1 MNELRIKLNAIL
13 NNYGEESQLNKM
25 IEEGLEFNIALNQ
38 YRLFKH
44 ELNIF
49 GSSRFIFEQVIFNMI
64 DELSDMCVVSMQLSD
79 MDLCETLEEISKTND
94 IMSFSLEHK
103 QLIKERV
110 LFKVDRTLERIDNHE
125 KYENSFGN

>member
-1 MNELRIKLNAIL
+1 MNELRKKLDTIL
-13 NNYGEESQLNKM
+13 NYHGEQNQLNKM
-25 IEEGLEFNIALNQ
+25 IEEGLEFNIALNK
-38 YRLFKH
+38 YRLFNH
-44 ELNIF
+44 ELNRF
-49 GSSRFIFEQVIFNMI
+49 GASRFIFEQVVFNMI

-110 LFKVDRTLERIDNHE
+110 IFKVDRTLDRIKQN
-125 KYENSFGN
+125 G